1 MKKYIVLFLLAPFML
16 FSQQP
21 AVKQIREMK
30 NTMLLVRLKTAEH
43 QISALKQAGHEE
55 KAREMEVKRDRENRE
70 VCQAFRD
77 NFTFCPVYFFYSSST
92 GEVKNGNW
100 PAALMDAD
108 LNPVRGLAR
117 PVPTF
122 YVAEFG
128 NIEKTDE
135 KYYSGTGMGTNPE
148 GRKQQQDY
156 YYGSPDFGFSA
167 LVIRDNQFVQLRDP
181 FPYYV
186 RTFES
191 LPLFAR
197 KKSKAVK
204 KLDRKLHDF
213 YTSVISKPQ

>member
-1 MKKYIVLFLLAPFML
+1 MKRYLILFLISPLML
-16 FSQQP
+16 FSQQT

-30 NTMLLVRLKTAEH
+30 NTVLLVRLKTAEH
-43 QISALKQAGHEE
+43 QINALRQAGHEE
-55 KAREMEVKRDRENRE
+55 KARDMEEKNDRENRE
-70 VCQAFRD
+70 VCRAFKD

-100 PAALMDAD
+100 PSALLDAD
-108 LNPVRGLAR
+108 LNPVKGLSR

-128 NIEKTDE
+128 NIEKTGE
-135 KYYSGTGMGTNPE
+135 KYYSGSGMGTSPE
-148 GRKQQQDY
+148 GQKEKQDY
-156 YYGSPDFGFSA
+156 YYGSPDFGFTA
-167 LVIRDNQFVQLRDP
+167 LVVRDNQFVQLKDP
-181 FPYYV
+181 FPYYI

-204 KLDRKLHDF
+204 KLDDKLHEY
-213 YTSVISKPQ
+213 YTSAVSKPQ